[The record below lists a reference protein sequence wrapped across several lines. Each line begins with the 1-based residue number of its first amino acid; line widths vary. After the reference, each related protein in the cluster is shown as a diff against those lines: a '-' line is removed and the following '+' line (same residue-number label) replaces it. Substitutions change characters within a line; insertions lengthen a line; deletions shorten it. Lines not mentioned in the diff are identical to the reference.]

1 MQTAPRR
8 ERLRFT
14 GLSYTPQ
21 PDGSRRVV
29 VEVEWKDSVYRGEA
43 LGTGT
48 LEGDLRASGEATV
61 AAARAATG
69 GKVTIVLIGIKAVK
83 AFDGRVIIAAVEVRA
98 TGPTLKLLGA
108 HALTESDLPR
118 EGVLTVLGALNRVL
132 GPLLE
137 RDSAAEAPHLFG
149 EAHQG

>member
-1 MQTAPRR
+1 MQNAPRR

-43 LGTGT
+43 IGTGT

-61 AAARAATG
+61 AAARAATL
-69 GKVTIVLIGIKAVK
+69 GKVAIVLIGIKAVK

-98 TGPTLKLLGA
+98 AGPTLKLLGA

-137 RDSAAEAPHLFG
+137 RDSADAPHLFG
-149 EAHQG
+149 EAHEG